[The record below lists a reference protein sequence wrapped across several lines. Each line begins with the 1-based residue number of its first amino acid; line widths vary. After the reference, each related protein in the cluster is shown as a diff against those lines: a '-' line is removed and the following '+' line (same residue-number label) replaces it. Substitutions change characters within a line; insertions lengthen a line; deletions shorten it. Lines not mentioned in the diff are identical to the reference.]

1 MAALMPAKPP
11 PSMTTRLRLPP
22 FRVAAASAIVRAPLF
37 NPAACSSTP
46 PLTGRTPKDKFSLS
60 LLRFPSL
67 LDAPILSW
75 FRRQKLVSRRLRLL
89 FESQREKALRAR
101 RRGEIRRLGDSD
113 ELLRRYCQQAVRIG
127 DQRVLRRSEN
137 RRDGAT

>member
-37 NPAACSSTP
+37 NPAACSSTT
-46 PLTGRTPKDKFSLS
+46 LTGRTPKDKFSLS

-67 LDAPILSW
+67 LDAPILPW

-101 RRGEIRRLGDSD
+101 RRGEIRRLGD
-113 ELLRRYCQQAVRIG
+113 
-127 DQRVLRRSEN
+127 
-137 RRDGAT
+137 